1 MKLPH
6 FERAVVEIEK
16 LQDYCLNVEHS
27 KGKHKARVFASAL
40 SLTTEHA
47 EELRNIL
54 FIAAQTYDA
63 TPTKQNE
70 YGQSYIIDFTI
81 TRSDK
86 QALIRS
92 SWIIRTGED
101 FPRLTTCYVI

>member
-16 LQDYCLNVEHS
+16 LQDYCLNAEHP

-40 SLTTEHA
+40 GLTTENA

-54 FIAAQTYDA
+54 LIAAQTYDA
-63 TPTKQNE
+63 TFTKQNE

-81 TRSDK
+81 TTDK
-86 QALIRS
+86 QAVIRS
-92 SWIIRTGED
+92 SWIIRIGED